1 MRLRHVQHSFEVT
14 PAVILDG
21 ICAARPDM
29 HRSEICRLLRESD
42 VGLDEIALELD
53 FEEIYARALERDV
66 LEDAME
72 AASREIAFQISE
84 WLEERLGLASDQEV
98 RMHRVM

>member
-1 MRLRHVQHSFEVT
+1 MRLRHVQHSFEVS

-21 ICAARPDM
+21 ICAARPEM
-29 HRSEICRLLRESD
+29 HRSEMCRLLRELD

-53 FEEIYARALERDV
+53 LEEIYARALECDDLDEARQ
-66 LEDAME
+66 
-72 AASREIAFQISE
+72 AASREIAAQISE
-84 WLEERLGLASDQEV
+84 WLEERLGLGADEDV